1 MSLPWAFYNVSNDI
15 WDIVSTLSNINSL
28 DESFLGCR
36 DLNNPFGGGAF
47 LHELTFNNV
56 DISLFTNV
64 QILFDFEIFEY
75 DNGDDV
81 FYELFYDDIGQGSV
95 QFVNGSGNFSNNGT
109 LVLNIPNSVSN
120 VRLTLGVIQN
130 GDDDMSGF
138 DNFRIIG
145 L

>member
-1 MSLPWAFYNVSNDI
+1 
-15 WDIVSTLSNINSL
+15 L
-28 DESFLGCR
+28 DESLLGCR

-95 QFVNGSGNFSNNGT
+95 QFVNG
-109 LVLNIPNSVSN
+109 
-120 VRLTLGVIQN
+120 
-130 GDDDMSGF
+130 
-138 DNFRIIG
+138 
-145 L
+145 